1 MSGMDSSS
9 TIIAL
14 HISTK
19 TYPMPGRFHDARPSL
34 LEGIDAAGI
43 TLLFSR
49 EKALLKLPRLD
60 LPCRQWVRGRANI
73 RPRGRSGEDGEAL
86 RRRGSLSAGR
96 SILRIGPRQR
106 RGASS

>member
-1 MSGMDSSS
+1 MDSSS

-14 HISTK
+14 HISSK
-19 TYPMPGRFHDARPSL
+19 TYPMTARPHDARPSL

-60 LPCRQWVRGRANI
+60 LPAVSGFVDEQTFDAVVDPAKMVKPRAI
-73 RPRGRSGEDGEAL
+73 VA
-86 RRRGSLSAGR
+86 A
-96 SILRIGPRQR
+96 
-106 RGASS
+106 